1 LVIYPVVFIKKYR
14 EKIIKLQKYYK
25 TEKEF
30 KTIHQKLKLYYCP
43 HCKKSG
49 FLILHGYLRGNS
61 EDTYTET
68 IKRGHRIF
76 CSNRRKQGGNGCGKT
91 IPILL
96 CAFIKYFTITSNTV
110 WTFLDN
116 IKQGLNR
123 LRALGHT
130 DLVASS
136 IYRIN
141 ERFKHN
147 QTLIR
152 TLLARIKKPPDL
164 NTVQDPVIAT
174 IIHLESVFKKHPI
187 TEFQYCF
194 QAPFF

>member
-1 LVIYPVVFIKKYR
+1 LVIYPDVFIKEYR
-14 EKIIKLQKYYK
+14 EKIIKLQRYYK

-30 KTIHQKLKLYYCP
+30 KIIHQKLKLYNCP

-49 FLILHGYLRGNS
+49 SLILHGYLRGNS
-61 EDTYTET
+61 EDICTET

-76 CSNRRKQGGNGCGKT
+76 CSNRRKQGRNGCGKT
-91 IPILL
+91 ISILL
-96 CAFIKYFTITSNTV
+96 SFFIKHFTITTHTV

-116 IKQGLNR
+116 LKRGLNR

-136 IYRIN
+136 IYRIY

-147 QTLIR
+147 QTVIR
-152 TLLARIKKPPDL
+152 TLLSRIKKPPDL

-174 IIHLESVFKKHPI
+174 IIHLESAFKKHPI
-187 TEFQYCF
+187 TRFQYYF

>member
-14 EKIIKLQKYYK
+14 EKIIKLQTYYK

-30 KTIHQKLKLYYCP
+30 KTIHQKLKLYSCP
-43 HCKKSG
+43 HCKKG
-49 FLILHGYLRGNS
+49 GYLILHGYLRGNS
-61 EDTYTET
+61 EDICTKM

-91 IPILL
+91 ISILL

-110 WTFLDN
+110 WTFLN
-116 IKQGLNR
+116 NLKRGLNR

-136 IYRIN
+136 IYRIY

-147 QTLIR
+147 QTVIR
-152 TLLARIKKPPDL
+152 TLLSRIKKPPDL
-164 NTVQDPVIAT
+164 NTGKDPVIAT

-187 TEFQYCF
+187 TRFQYYF
-194 QAPFF
+194 QTRIF